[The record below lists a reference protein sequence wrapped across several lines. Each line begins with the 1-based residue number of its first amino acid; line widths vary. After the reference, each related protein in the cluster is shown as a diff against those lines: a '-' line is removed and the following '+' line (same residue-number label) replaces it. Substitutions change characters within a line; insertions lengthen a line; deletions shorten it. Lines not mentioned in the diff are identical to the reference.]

1 MGLAII
7 IPAKNEEKTI
17 SYLLSSIKEQSIQDI
32 KIIVSDANSK
42 DKTKEIAKKYG
53 CEIVEGGKPGKG
65 RNKGIEN
72 AIKQGFKL
80 CMVIDADAIL
90 PSKYFIEQSLKEF
103 KERRLDLAG
112 TLQKPFDTKKK
123 IELKNTIKT
132 CKPSKHLGYI
142 LIYSLTNFFLI
153 LFENTKN
160 PKMGNGIF
168 IKTKIY
174 KKVGGFDET
183 IEFGED
189 SRYAKYIVKKGYKFG
204 ILKKPKKIFTSP
216 RRFEEHGFW
225 KMVFLYIYLDIKL
238 LLGHKFKIGGKLKY
252 FNKNE
257 DN

>member
-123 IELKNTIKT
+123 IELKIQ
-132 CKPSKHLGYI
+132 
-142 LIYSLTNFFLI
+142 
-153 LFENTKN
+153 
-160 PKMGNGIF
+160 
-168 IKTKIY
+168 
-174 KKVGGFDET
+174 
-183 IEFGED
+183 
-189 SRYAKYIVKKGYKFG
+189 
-204 ILKKPKKIFTSP
+204 
-216 RRFEEHGFW
+216 
-225 KMVFLYIYLDIKL
+225 
-238 LLGHKFKIGGKLKY
+238 
-252 FNKNE
+252 
-257 DN
+257 